1 MSLPCS
7 LLPKAARNVFPRI
20 VVGVL
25 VEPLVGRRLVQWTK
39 VLEIRTN
46 LDVVEVILVHLGRK
60 AHSATIP
67 RHLQVWVFLMD
78 VLCQS
83 VDSTRF
89 GITTHEGD
97 AGDVLA
103 VLLDEVIDG
112 ISGERHANVLPQI
125 RTVATRTMAWAPRY
139 VDGKCH
145 LIGYLLKH
153 DVAIDVLEHDVL
165 MHLHVRSICVQ
176 PLPDVAVRSC

>member
-60 AHSATIP
+60 THSATIP
-67 RHLQVWVFLMD
+67 PSGV
-78 VLCQS
+78 
-83 VDSTRF
+83 
-89 GITTHEGD
+89 GIPHGC
-97 AGDVLA
+97 
-103 VLLDEVIDG
+103 
-112 ISGERHANVLPQI
+112 
-125 RTVATRTMAWAPRY
+125 TVP
-139 VDGKCH
+139 
-145 LIGYLLKH
+145 
-153 DVAIDVLEHDVL
+153 
-165 MHLHVRSICVQ
+165 IC
-176 PLPDVAVRSC
+176 